1 MDSPHLSKAIVEELG
16 AGFMAAVEQAGP
28 TLLTA
33 DLDGIE
39 QELQAVGR
47 RVLARVVE
55 QTVAARAAAAPPGP
69 PACPSCGQPMRRITE
84 ARERHL
90 QGLVGEYRLVRPYWY
105 CAPCHQ
111 GCAPLDAALGVGA
124 GALSP
129 GLSRVACRLGIEE
142 AFAPAADILYETLRG
157 DVPAEAV
164 RRITEG
170 LGAVA
175 EAEQQAAMAAAQA
188 AQEPPPAEV
197 APAQLLVAVD
207 GVMVHTDGDWH
218 EMKVGVVA
226 PLGPAAWT
234 DPDTGRV
241 CQGLGAQSV
250 CAGLESAATF
260 WWRVY
265 CEARRRGLGA
275 ATVALVVVLGD
286 GADWIWHAAARFLH
300 VGGAECVEIV
310 DLYHAW
316 EHLWTVANAVY
327 GTGSAAAAAW
337 VEPLKRRLVE
347 EGVGPVLAALPLL
360 EPTSADATEEVRKAR
375 GYFTEQAARMD
386 YPAFIARQLPIGSGV
401 VESANKTLITAREK
415 GAGMRWHG
423 AGAQA
428 VASLRAV
435 HRSGRWAAF
444 WRTQPQ
450 RRRPPV
456 APRRPRPTTAR
467 PKPRDQAA

>member
-1 MDSPHLSKAIVEELG
+1 MDSANLSEAIVQELSG
-16 AGFMAAVEQAGP
+16 HFVHALTEAGP

-33 DLDGIE
+33 DLDGME
-39 QELQAVGR
+39 QHVQEVGR

-55 QTVAARAAAAPPGP
+55 QTVATIAAAQPLSP
-69 PACPSCGQPMRRITE
+69 PACPQCQAPMRLVDA
-84 ARERHL
+84 ARARHL
-90 QGLVGEYRLVRPYWY
+90 QGLVGEYRLVRPYWH

-111 GCAPLDAALGVGA
+111 GLAPLDDLLGVGP

-142 AFAPAADILYETLRG
+142 AFAPAAEILYETLRV
-157 DVPAEAV
+157 DVPDEAV

-170 LGAVA
+170 IGQVA
-175 EAEQQAAMAAAQA
+175 EAEQQAAMAAAHA
-188 AQEPPPAEV
+188 AAEPPPAEV
-197 APAQLLVAVD
+197 GPAQLLVAVD
-207 GVMVHTDGDWH
+207 GVQVHTEGDWH

-226 PLGPAAWT
+226 PLGPETWR
-234 DPDTGRV
+234 DPDSGRV
-241 CQGLGAQSV
+241 CQTLGPQSV
-250 CAGLESAATF
+250 CAGLEPAGQF

-275 ATVALVVVLGD
+275 TTVALIVVLGD
-286 GADWIWHAAARFLH
+286 GADWIWHAAARFLP
-300 VGGAECVEIV
+300 VGWAELVEIV

-337 VEPLKRRLVE
+337 AEPLKRRLLE
-347 EGVGPVLAALPLL
+347 DGVPPVLVALRELQPA
-360 EPTSADATEEVRKAR
+360 TADAAEEVRKAT
-375 GYFTEQAARMD
+375 GYFTEHAARMD
-386 YPAFIARQLPIGSGV
+386 YPTFIARQLPIGSGV

-415 GAGMRWHG
+415 GAGMRWR
-423 AGAQA
+423 ATGAQA

-456 APRRPRPTTAR
+456 APRRPRPTTAQ
-467 PKPRDQAA
+467 PKPQAEAA